1 MKLYKKIIYK
11 LLIYFR
17 LYPHIFFTFSPFK
30 ILEFAEL
37 QKGLE
42 FSDDDVILDIG
53 CGSGLQT
60 MLLGKRCKKVI
71 GIDISEKAIATAK
84 NVSFYM
90 KERINIEFCR
100 VKLENA
106 KFKQEYFDKI
116 FSICVIEHIPN
127 YIEILREA
135 HRILKNNGQMIF
147 SVDALETIQDDMLLE
162 KHKKQHFV
170 QKYFNKQELEIILKE
185 IGFREIE
192 IYPIFKSNFAR
203 ELFIK
208 KIINGSGFG
217 LLSPIFTYGIL
228 KNEEYKCKDENKG
241 IFLIVKCIK

>member
-1 MKLYKKIIYK
+1 MKLYKRVIYR
-11 LLIYFR
+11 LLIYLG
-17 LYPHIFFTFSPFK
+17 LYPNIFFIFSPFK
-30 ILEFAEL
+30 IYEFAEL
-37 QKGLE
+37 QKGLK
-42 FSDDDVILDIG
+42 FSGEEKILDIG

-60 MLLGKRCKKVI
+60 MLIGMRCKNVV
-71 GIDISEKAIATAK
+71 GIDISEQAITAAK

-90 KERINIEFCR
+90 KERINIEFRC

-106 KFKQEYFDKI
+106 KFEKEWFDKI

-135 HRILKNNGQMIF
+135 HRILKNDGQMIF
-147 SVDALETIQDDMLLE
+147 SVDALETIQDYKLLE

-170 QKYFNKQELEIILKE
+170 EKYFNKQELKTILEE
-185 IGFREIE
+185 IGFKRIE

-208 KIINGSGFG
+208 KIIMGSHFG

-228 KNEEYKCKDENKG
+228 KYEESKCTDENKG